1 LTQLPSRAELPERV
15 ERVLSRGSFGNPD
28 VLLVHSGE
36 GSVVVKDFAPR
47 NRLVAATIGRWVT
60 RREVRA
66 YRALL
71 GHPNVPRF
79 VGQIDPLSFAVEYR
93 PGTRLGRRL
102 RPQLPA
108 SFIDE
113 LASAIERMHACGVA
127 HLDLSH
133 RSNVLV
139 SPDGKPVLIDFG
151 SAFCFRPGGLGAKLW
166 LPLLARAD
174 RRALEKWRR
183 RFQQPPSASAS
194 APS

>member
-1 LTQLPSRAELPERV
+1 LTSVPSRAELPERV
-15 ERVLSRGSFGNPD
+15 ERVLSRGSIGNPD
-28 VLLVHSGE
+28 VLLVRRGE
-36 GSVVVKDFAPR
+36 EHIVVKDFAPR
-47 NRLVAATIGRWVT
+47 NRLVAATFGRWIT

-79 VGQIDPLSFAVEYR
+79 VGRIDPLSFAVEYR

-102 RPQLPA
+102 RAHLPA
-108 SFIDE
+108 GFIEE
-113 LASAIERMHACGVA
+113 LASAIAEMHARGVA

-139 SPDGKPVLIDFG
+139 SPDGRPVLIDFG
-151 SAFCFRPGGLGAKLW
+151 SAVCFRPGGIWASLW

-174 RRALEKWRR
+174 RRALAKWRR
-183 RFQQPPSASAS
+183 RFERPATARS
-194 APS
+194 